1 MKKYNNISSI
11 LLVGIIFY
19 LFLESFYN
27 VLVNINAYIFM
38 NFSDILTILPTLIIV
53 ILLIVLEYFF
63 FMSARITKFYKP
75 YIMIYIITGVR
86 ISTQFII
93 IPSVILVLNLIEL
106 FTILLFFIGFIILI
120 EANKSYIDSLQF
132 IGSAIIGLGIQFI
145 FLTINIS
152 SNLTS
157 DTIKIFPTITFILIL
172 VILNNYLFYPNN
184 FKEILTNMGD
194 FTNKSDK
201 KSISLFQFI
210 ILGTLFVFSMM
221 WIFNPMALS
230 AYDIINLSINNLIPN
245 SMNIWPSYGFTYYI
259 LLILITAIISYVL
272 INKYLFTLNPKLL
285 RIIIV
290 SSIGTTCILTVLAL
304 FIVESDFTIIS
315 TIYIS
320 MIAVIGVFS
329 IILYISYL
337 LNFYTYE
344 DPKKLLIG
352 IIIFFLTNF
361 FFIILHVEILWGEY
375 MSLITHVIIQII
387 TGAVLVI
394 LYELKNLK
402 IPYSIKKLRL
412 PLNKS
417 ILVIFIG
424 IIITYGISMGVIV
437 QERKDKPLQS
447 DYPKFMIWNIHNAIG
462 DDDVFH
468 LDRLIKN
475 IKDND
480 PDILGL
486 NEVDLGALKTSFID
500 LPSYFAHNLN
510 MYYFYGYTFYKHY
523 GNIILSKYPIL
534 EAKIIK
540 LPLTIQS
547 AEPRSLI
554 RAEFEINSA
563 IWTVFVTHL
572 STEADDR
579 LAQVPFIVNQIAQ
592 EMTFEKIVW
601 MGDLNLEPT
610 STEYS
615 LINNTLPLNFTD
627 TYRLLNS
634 DPGYT
639 GYFDDNHNPQKRID
653 YILCSPDLNPIS
665 SEVFCSIGSD
675 HCAVITQF

>member
-523 GNIILSKYPIL
+523 GNVILSKYPIL
-534 EAKIIK
+534 EAKIIT